1 MYNIRFRLII
11 VLVAFFLSAGLWG
24 LGILYT
30 RARLPE
36 SVLARNAQT
45 RNIQTRGE
53 YAVLVL
59 DDAIPDREI
68 RAGLES
74 SGFSGIISES
84 TQWVF
89 LDSFGSIEQIPLDEY
104 DKRVFPFD
112 PRNDGYA
119 EKLRSLFVHDGQ
131 RFVYV
136 PLGFATRTGMEKKI
150 ASAMGDIPY
159 SLEIAVPASRPLR
172 PPWLSIALF
181 CAAAAALLIIPSLRK
196 TLRPKKNEIFKSP
209 SVNRYGHRRFVPVPI
224 ISRGSLSA
232 KFAASP
238 ARPKRS
244 RKSSFNFALVLLPF
258 AIAALVLAV
267 LDIAA
272 PRPSA
277 PDVPFRRD
285 VPSRQDILSYQDVPS
300 YQLFTTLTEE
310 DYYNHFLFQ
319 STFSY
324 RSLNSPDDVS
334 LAGLSVYEF
343 ADDGLPVKTADGVP
357 LIGATAEIPPFP
369 LRKLLQQIGGR

>member
-1 MYNIRFRLII
+1 MYNVRFRLII

-24 LGILYT
+24 LGVFFT

-36 SVLARNAQT
+36 SALARNAQT
-45 RNIQTRGE
+45 RSVQTWGE

-74 SGFSGIISES
+74 GGFSGIISES

-89 LDSFGSIEQIPLDEY
+89 LFFFGSIEQIPLDEY

-131 RFVYV
+131 RFVYL
-136 PLGFATRTGMEKKI
+136 PLGFATRAGMEKKI

-159 SLEIAVPASRPLR
+159 SLEITVPASRPLR
-172 PPWLSIALF
+172 PPWLLITLF
-181 CAAAAALLIIPSLRK
+181 CAAAAALLIIPPLRKTK
-196 TLRPKKNEIFKSP
+196 TLRPKRNEIFKSP

-238 ARPKRS
+238 VRPKRS
-244 RKSSFNFALVLLPF
+244 HKSSFNFALVLLPF
-258 AIAALVLAV
+258 AIIALVLAV
-267 LDIAA
+267 LDAA
-272 PRPSA
+272 PRSSA
-277 PDVPFRRD
+277 PDVPLRR
-285 VPSRQDILSYQDVPS
+285 DVPS

-324 RSLNSPDDVS
+324 RSLNSSDDVS
-334 LAGLSVYEF
+334 LAGLSAYEF

-357 LIGATAEIPPFP
+357 LINAAAEIPPFP